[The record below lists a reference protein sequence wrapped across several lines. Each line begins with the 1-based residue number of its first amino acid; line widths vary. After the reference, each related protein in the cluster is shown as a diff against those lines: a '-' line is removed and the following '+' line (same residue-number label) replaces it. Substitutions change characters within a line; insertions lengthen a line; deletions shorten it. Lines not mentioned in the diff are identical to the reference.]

1 MSPARVVISA
11 LGLVTAAGPDADSAW
26 AAVSEGRTCI
36 GPVRTFDA
44 SVFSNP
50 TGAELID
57 LPPAR
62 REGDDRALRL
72 LLHAACP
79 LEEALGPVLAED
91 DRAAARTAVVLGTSQ
106 GAIDGVADVHR
117 RMRRGGGALTQEDCA
132 AIRAYRPG
140 HGTERLAE
148 LLGARGPRSTV
159 GMVCV
164 SSAMALLQAA
174 DLLRSGVADRAVA
187 GGFEAF
193 SPFIFTGFYCIG
205 AASKTL
211 CRPFDRRRD
220 GTILGEAAAL
230 LLLETEEAARERGAT
245 PLAILEGGGFAADG
259 VHMTAPDREGRGL
272 ERAIRQ
278 ALDDAAV
285 SPEEI
290 DYVNAHGTG
299 TPYNDAMECKALRRV
314 IPEGRTVP
322 PMSSLKSIFGH
333 TLGAAGAVDV
343 CISLLAMEHQ
353 VLPPTVNSGEEPEV
367 EDWDFVFGEARTTRG
382 MRRVMST
389 NAAMAGN
396 NTALLLRRY
405 EG

>member
-1 MSPARVVISA
+1 VSRTRVVVTA
-11 LGLVTAAGPDADSAW
+11 QGLVTAAGSDADAAW
-26 AAVSEGRTCI
+26 SAVSEGRTCI

-44 SVFSNP
+44 SVFTHP
-50 TGAELID
+50 TGAELLD
-57 LPPAR
+57 LPPPR
-62 REGDDRALRL
+62 REGDDRAIRL
-72 LLHAACP
+72 LLHAAQP
-79 LEEALGPVLAED
+79 IEAALQPVFEGERD
-91 DRAAARTAVVLGTSQ
+91 AAARTAVVLGTSQ

-117 RMRRGGGALTQEDCA
+117 RMRRGGGALTEADRD

-140 HGTERLAE
+140 YGAERLAE
-148 LLGARGPRSTV
+148 MLGARGPRSTV

-230 LLLETEEAARERGAT
+230 LLLETEEAALRRGAT
-245 PLAILEGGGFAADG
+245 PMAILEGGGFAADG

-278 ALDDAAV
+278 ALDDAGV
-285 SPEEI
+285 DPGEI

-314 IPEGRTVP
+314 IPGDRPMP

-333 TLGAAGAVDV
+333 TLGAAGAVDAGV
-343 CISLLAMEHQ
+343 SVLAMEHQ
-353 VLPPTVNSGEEPEV
+353 VLPPTINSGEEPEV
-367 EDWDFVFGEARTTRG
+367 EGWDFVFGQSRSTRG

-396 NTALLLRRY
+396 NTALLLRAY